1 MDEATLFR
9 LGGYSALAAVPALLL
24 AGVFLALFF
33 GGFGDRYGPL
43 NDIFS
48 ALVLLLSVAPA
59 LAVAGLLSE
68 QTGGWFGVLTGLA
81 VLGMLIGAVGQMA
94 LVLGG
99 ISLPTSFVTGGI
111 GIMPVLLWFGA
122 TAFIVLRGGQLPAI
136 IGWLLVASLGLA
148 LLLTLA
154 SMWRLGIA
162 TWALSV
168 ALLVALCGWYGA
180 LGLELLQRA

>member
-1 MDEATLFR
+1 MEPPVLFR
-9 LGGYSALAAVPALLL
+9 FAGYSALLAIPALLL

-48 ALVLLLSVAPA
+48 TLMLLLSVAPA

-81 VLGMLIGAVGQMA
+81 VVGMLIGAVGQMA

-99 ISLPTSFVTGGI
+99 ISLQ
-111 GIMPVLLWFGA
+111 A
-122 TAFIVLRGGQLPAI
+122 
-136 IGWLLVASLGLA
+136 
-148 LLLTLA
+148 
-154 SMWRLGIA
+154 
-162 TWALSV
+162 
-168 ALLVALCGWYGA
+168 
-180 LGLELLQRA
+180 